1 MYFFI
6 QLIREDTWEIAISYK
21 PLKSGTFLFT
31 WYCWTDDQRK
41 LIIDIWKNILKSLKN
56 FFYSTLKISLNK
68 NSISIM
74 VFVTYIHH
82 FISRNINLLSI
93 HFSALSN
100 GEISETNQKYPVI
113 WPRKQF
119 YRGLFTSSFF
129 QQWVNLISLSK
140 SQLFGLL
147 KGFNTCL
154 ICAGGPKGDLYTTA
168 LLSSANRDFLYLES
182 GSISDP
188 CINLA

>member
-1 MYFFI
+1 M
-6 QLIREDTWEIAISYK
+6 ISE
-21 PLKSGTFLFT
+21 
-31 WYCWTDDQRK
+31 
-41 LIIDIWKNILKSLKN
+41 KNILKSLKI

-100 GEISETNQKYPVI
+100 GEISETNQKYPEI

-119 YRGLFTSSFF
+119 YGGLFTSSFF